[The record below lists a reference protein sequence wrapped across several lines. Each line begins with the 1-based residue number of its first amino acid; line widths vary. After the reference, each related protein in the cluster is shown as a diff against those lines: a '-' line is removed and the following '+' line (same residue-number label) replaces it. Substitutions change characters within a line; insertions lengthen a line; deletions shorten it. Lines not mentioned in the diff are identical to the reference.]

1 MQRELFEQRLNELLD
16 LRASPE
22 DDAQLGDDTLLD
34 DEQREVM
41 RAQRLMVDGLVAGE
55 IPSLSDDFA
64 ERVVAQVRSERAVET
79 KRSAGS
85 LRISLVVL
93 TAACAALLLVAAIPL
108 WSWLSSPSDVIDV
121 AGPNP
126 PTASPDV
133 NVPSDAAQRPD
144 SNIADNSNDNV
155 TPPDNEDSP
164 ILVVPYRPA
173 TDEQIARRYREM
185 YRIISELSGQP
196 EGAAEPDLLAMR
208 PQWVD
213 EMASGLKPVATSVGG
228 AINVLRRNLPPSEK
242 SDPAEKPQAH
252 NYADADSQLA

>member
-16 LRASPE
+16 LRESPE
-22 DDAQLGDDTLLD
+22 DDGQLGDEALLNE
-34 DEQREVM
+34 EQHEVL
-41 RAQRLMVDGLVAGE
+41 RGQRLMLDGLAACE

-85 LRISLVVL
+85 PRILPFVL
-93 TAACAALLLVAAIPL
+93 TAACAVLLLVAAIPL
-108 WSWLSSPSDVIDV
+108 WSWLNSPNDTIDV
-121 AGPNP
+121 AGSNP
-126 PTASPDV
+126 PTAAPEV
-133 NVPSDAAQRPD
+133 NGLGDAPQPPD
-144 SNIADNSNDNV
+144 SVVADNKNDNV
-155 TPPDNEDSP
+155 TPADNEDAP
-164 ILVVPYRPA
+164 ILVAPRKP
-173 TDEQIARRYREM
+173 TSDEQIARRYSEM

-213 EMASGLKPVATSVGG
+213 EMALGLKPVAASVGG

-242 SDPAEKPQAH
+242 SDPAEKPQAR